1 MCVLF
6 SDAILLFE
14 NVAADQTISL
24 EFCWVL
30 GLGSELR
37 FIWSLGLVYGYGLKQ
52 QNKKYMDLKK
62 IRKNIFIKYLNINK
76 IFLEYKNST
85 CIEW

>member
-1 MCVLF
+1 MLPRNLSFFRVPIHLIENLFHRVRLRLRMCVLF

-30 GLGSELR
+30 GLGSELG
-37 FIWSLGLVYGYGLKQ
+37 FFGSMGLDLGLVLGFFG
-52 QNKKYMDLKK
+52 
-62 IRKNIFIKYLNINK
+62 
-76 IFLEYKNST
+76 S
-85 CIEW
+85 